1 MQCAISPA
9 RSDYVQVLQAP
20 TALPTN
26 AWTHL
31 AVTLD
36 GRQGILYTNGQ
47 PAAINNSVNL
57 LPADVAATK
66 CYLGRSQYPA
76 DAYFSGQL
84 DSMRLNSRAVPLEEM
99 LAPTPVILQPLPT
112 LLFSGGERLA
122 FSGSATDYSD
132 AALPASAFT
141 WTAEYLHEGQRE
153 VVLGPLTGVTN
164 GLLTITTNGPLS
176 TDISYRLTLL
186 ATGTNGLQRA
196 VSTEVRP
203 RVSQVNLAS
212 VPDGLQ
218 LTVDGQSLVAPTSL
232 SLVAGMKRTL
242 AATSPQPLG
251 GTNHSFVLW
260 SDGGAL
266 THDITV
272 PASAASYTAAFVQP
286 EIALSNAGGLVQL
299 SWPCWAGVMQPFCA
313 TSLVPPVA
321 WSPVSNAAVCTDG
334 VRVCSVPSAPGDRF
348 YRLQFP

>member
-112 LLFSGGERLA
+112 LLFSGGDRLT
-122 FSGSATDYSD
+122 FSGSAIDYSD